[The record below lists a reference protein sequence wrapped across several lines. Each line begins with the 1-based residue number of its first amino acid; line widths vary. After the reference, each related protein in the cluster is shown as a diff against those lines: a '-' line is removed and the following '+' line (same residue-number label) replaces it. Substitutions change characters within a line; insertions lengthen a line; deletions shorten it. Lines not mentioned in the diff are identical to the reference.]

1 MSWLRSLAN
10 FVHGLDEA
18 VERVSEVVREQV
30 SPLVSE
36 VAARLDDALEKT
48 GRDLVVV
55 SRERSGELD
64 ERWQR
69 FMVERVDPLFGQSR
83 TEHLDAMGG
92 LQISKH
98 EEILNRRIGHT
109 ALYLVAIVVGGAVA
123 PASLY
128 VIVPLSFTMALPAYE
143 MAIQSVRKQKR
154 VTYHVISALNVTAIW
169 LGGLYTPAIAAALFF
184 YMAEKLLVV
193 TQDRSHKGIVEVFG
207 NHPRSVWVL
216 IDGVEVERP
225 FEAIEPGD
233 VVVVMAGGHMP
244 VDGTIV
250 DGIASIDQQMLTGEA
265 QPVEK
270 LVGDTV
276 YASTLVL
283 AGRVAVRVEKAGE
296 ETVAAKIGDVLNST
310 ASYQLD
316 LQSRGSKLAHD
327 AALPTLVL
335 SGLALG
341 TVGPMGALAV
351 LNSSFGVTVRIS
363 GPITMLNLLNIAAD
377 NAILLKDGRSL
388 ELLSEV
394 DTVLFDKTGTLTI
407 SQPHVTT
414 IHCVGA
420 HDEQSLLRF
429 AAAAEHRQSHPI
441 AQAILAEAETRG
453 LELPD
458 IEQSRYEVGY
468 GIRVELAEHTIQVG
482 SDRYM
487 TRSGITIPSAILEQR
502 DLCERQGHSLVMV
515 AVDDALAGAIELQP
529 TIRPEAAAVLAAL
542 RERGLKLVVISGDQE
557 EPTRR
562 LAEALEI
569 DRFFANVL
577 PEGKAALVE
586 QLQAEGRSVCFVGD
600 GINDSIALKRANVS
614 VSLRGATTVATDTA
628 QVVLMQES
636 LEKLPMLFGFAD
648 DMERALKAGN
658 TAGMVPGV
666 INVAGVFLAGWG
678 YYHAL
683 ALNIIS
689 MSTAMGIAVYP
700 RFKYATPAAE
710 SPARERELERPP
722 SEARDVEP
730 DSKVI
735 IENAPSAGACAGAAP
750 APTS

>member
-1 MSWLRSLAN
+1 MSWLRSLLN
-10 FVHGLDEA
+10 FVHELDET
-18 VERVSEVVREQV
+18 VERVSRVVREHV
-30 SPLVSE
+30 SPV
-36 VAARLDDALEKT
+36 VAEAATRLDDAIAEAHD
-48 GRDLVVV
+48 DLVVI
-55 SRERSGELD
+55 SRERSQELD
-64 ERWQR
+64 DRWQR
-69 FMVERVDPLFGQSR
+69 FIVERVDPLFGQSR

-98 EEILNRRIGHT
+98 EELLNRRIGHT
-109 ALYLVAIVVGGAVA
+109 ALYLAAIVVGGALA
-123 PASLY
+123 PATLY

-143 MAIQSVRKQKR
+143 MAIQSVRKQRR
-154 VTYHVISALNVTAIW
+154 VTYHVISAINVTAIW

-193 TQDRSHKGIVEVFG
+193 TQDRSHKGIIEVFG
-207 NHPRSVWVL
+207 NHPRTVWML
-216 IDGVEVERP
+216 IDEVEVERP
-225 FEAIEPGD
+225 FEAIQPGD

-250 DGIASIDQQMLTGEA
+250 DGIASVDQQMLTGEA

-270 LVGDTV
+270 SVGDTV

-283 AGRVAVRVEKAGE
+283 AGRVAVRVERAGE

-327 AALPTLVL
+327 AALPTLAL
-335 SGLALG
+335 SGLALI

-388 ELLSEV
+388 ELLSSV

-407 SQPHVTT
+407 SQPHVTR
-414 IHCVGA
+414 IHAVGDR
-420 HDEQSLLRF
+420 DEESLLRF
-429 AAAAEHRQSHPI
+429 AAAAEHRQTHPI
-441 AQAILAEAETRG
+441 ALALIAEAEARG
-453 LELPD
+453 LALPD
-458 IEQSRYEVGY
+458 IEDARYEIGY
-468 GIRVELAEHTIQVG
+468 GIRVALSDHTIQVG
-482 SDRYM
+482 SDRFM
-487 TRSGITIPSAILEQR
+487 TRSGISIPPSILAQR
-502 DLCERQGHSLVMV
+502 DRCEQKGHSLVMV
-515 AVDDALAGAIELQP
+515 AVDNALAGAIELRP
-529 TIRPEAAAVLAAL
+529 TVRPEVSSVLSAL
-542 RERGLKLVVISGDQE
+542 RERGLELVVISGDQE

-562 LAEALEI
+562 LAEELEI
-569 DRFFANVL
+569 DRYFANVL

-586 QLQAEGRSVCFVGD
+586 RLQAEGRSVCFVGD
-600 GINDSIALKRANVS
+600 GINDSIALKKANVS

-636 LEKLPMLFGFAD
+636 LEKLPMLFSFAD
-648 DMERALKAGN
+648 DMDRALRAGN
-658 TAGMVPGV
+658 TAGLVPGV

-683 ALNIIS
+683 ALNVVS
-689 MSTAMGIAVYP
+689 MSAAMGIAVYP
-700 RFKYATPAAE
+700 RFKYAAPSSTSAIEAGEPASGGA
-710 SPARERELERPP
+710 PARETAPP
-722 SEARDVEP
+722 STEREADVEL
-730 DSKVI
+730 D
-735 IENAPSAGACAGAAP
+735 EHAAGPAAR
-750 APTS
+750 AV